1 MSPLRVHA
9 CAKFNLGLEVLGRR
23 PDGFHDMRT
32 VIQSLAL
39 SDILDVY
46 PAPSGL
52 TLECSD
58 PSLPS
63 GEENLVMRA
72 ARTLQEAYSC
82 RKGARLR
89 LLKRIPVQA
98 GLGGGSADAA
108 AALLALA
115 RLWRLPCRPADLAPL
130 AANLGSDVP
139 FFLVGGTALGV
150 GRGEEVYPLPDAPR
164 LEVVIALSPRG
175 MPTARA
181 YEALDGRLTPA
192 NRVHT
197 IQEIVQGIVD
207 GKVGEGI
214 LFNHF
219 EEVSGQPEGDAAAL
233 RRALEKGGEGRLLL
247 AGSGSAWLGLFSSR
261 EQAQESVRRM
271 SHQGSRGILTHTL
284 TRKDYWEWTIPSQEK
299 ESLR

>member
-23 PDGFHDMRT
+23 PDGFHEMRT

-39 SDILDVY
+39 SDVLDVY

-52 TLECSD
+52 ALECSD

-72 ARTLQEAYSC
+72 ARMLQEAFSC

-108 AALLALA
+108 ATLLALS
-115 RLWRLPCRPADLAPL
+115 RLWRLPGRPADLMPL

-139 FFLVGGTALGV
+139 FFLCGGTALGV
-150 GRGEEVYPLPDAPR
+150 GRGEEVYALPDAPR

-181 YEALDGRLTPA
+181 YEQLDGRLTRA

-197 IQEIVQGIVD
+197 IQEIVQGIAE
-207 GKVGEGI
+207 GKVGEGL
-214 LFNHF
+214 LFNRF

-261 EQAQESVRRM
+261 EPAQESVRRM

-284 TRKDYWEWTIPSQEK
+284 TRKDYWELTIPSQEK